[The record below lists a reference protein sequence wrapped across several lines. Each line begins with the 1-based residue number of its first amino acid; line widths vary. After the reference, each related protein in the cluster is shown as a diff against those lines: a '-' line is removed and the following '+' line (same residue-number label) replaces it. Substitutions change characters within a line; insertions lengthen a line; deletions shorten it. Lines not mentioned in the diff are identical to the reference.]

1 MPRTPVGE
9 TRAKIHEFVR
19 ARILRG
25 APPSIREVRDA
36 FGFKSSATA
45 REHLDALVTAGALEQ
60 EAGKDRGYR
69 LPGAFVPGMAPI
81 IGRVQAG
88 APHEAIELAEG
99 YVAIDPAF
107 AESTFALIVRGE
119 SMSGREIHDGDIV
132 LVRRDLP
139 VREGDVVV
147 ALLGEEATVKTYAS
161 VSGRV
166 RLRAENPAYDDIEP
180 RPDGDEFRILGRV
193 VEVRRAL

>member
-1 MPRTPVGE
+1 MPRTPAGE
-9 TRAKIHEFVR
+9 TRTKIHEFVR

-25 APPSIREVRDA
+25 TPPSVREVRDA

-45 REHLDALVTAGALEQ
+45 REHLDALVTAGALEH

-81 IGRVQAG
+81 VGRVQAG
-88 APHEAIELAEG
+88 TPHEAIELAEG

-119 SMSGREIHDGDIV
+119 SMCGREIHDGDIV

-139 VREGDVVV
+139 VRQGDIVV
-147 ALLGEEATVKTYAS
+147 ALLGEEATVKTYINAA
-161 VSGRV
+161 GRV
-166 RLRAENPAYDDIEP
+166 RLQAENPAYDDIEP
-180 RPDGDEFRILGRV
+180 RSGADEFRILGRV
-193 VEVRRAL
+193 VEVRRVL